1 MSKKWYVVWVGTE
14 PGICETWEECQI
26 RTQGYP
32 GARYKAFDSSREA
45 IEAYRKDLDAHADP
59 RAVIRAIAHAETSR
73 TNYANIK
80 EIYPGSVAV
89 CGSCDHATGMMQY
102 RGVDVLSGTELFSF
116 GPVAGSENVA
126 EFLAIVHALA
136 LLQKQRKDRVAIYC
150 SNGIAQMWVRQKK
163 SNAHVP
169 PVPAYAKM
177 GQLLVRADH
186 WLEVNTFHNFVI
198 KWKTDEWG
206 PNPASVCHDG
216 K

>member
-89 CGSCDHATGMMQY
+89 CGSCDHTTGMMQY
-102 RGVDVLSGTELFSF
+102 RGVDVWSGTELFRF
-116 GPVAGSENVA
+116 GPVAGIAAKAAGRQPDGGV
-126 EFLAIVHALA
+126 FR
-136 LLQKQRKDRVAIYC
+136 QPQRQRDCAFGLC
-150 SNGIAQMWVRQKK
+150 ED
-163 SNAHVP
+163 
-169 PVPAYAKM
+169 
-177 GQLLVRADH
+177 LVC
-186 WLEVNTFHNFVI
+186 NIFS
-198 KWKTDEWG
+198 KW
-206 PNPASVCHDG
+206 
-216 K
+216 

>member
-102 RGVDVLSGTELFSF
+102 RGVDVWSGTELFRF
-116 GPVAGSENVA
+116 GLW
-126 EFLAIVHALA
+126 LA
-136 LLQKQRKDRVAIYC
+136 
-150 SNGIAQMWVRQKK
+150 
-163 SNAHVP
+163 
-169 PVPAYAKM
+169 AKM
-177 GQLLVRADH
+177 WQNF
-186 WLEVNTFHNFVI
+186 WLSSMRWHCCKSSV
-198 KWKTDEWG
+198 KTAL
-206 PNPASVCHDG
+206 PSIAPTA
-216 K
+216 

>member
-89 CGSCDHATGMMQY
+89 CG
-102 RGVDVLSGTELFSF
+102 
-116 GPVAGSENVA
+116 
-126 EFLAIVHALA
+126 
-136 LLQKQRKDRVAIYC
+136 
-150 SNGIAQMWVRQKK
+150 
-163 SNAHVP
+163 
-169 PVPAYAKM
+169 
-177 GQLLVRADH
+177 
-186 WLEVNTFHNFVI
+186 
-198 KWKTDEWG
+198 
-206 PNPASVCHDG
+206 
-216 K
+216 